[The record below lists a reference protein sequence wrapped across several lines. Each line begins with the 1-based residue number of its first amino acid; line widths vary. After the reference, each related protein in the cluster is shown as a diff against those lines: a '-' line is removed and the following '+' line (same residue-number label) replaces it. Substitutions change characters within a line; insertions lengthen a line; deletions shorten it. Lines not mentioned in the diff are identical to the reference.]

1 MRPTTGD
8 QRIKITIRITITITR
23 RSPQQNCHAPM
34 SPVQYRDTGGVYS
47 FMGAAR

>member
-8 QRIKITIRITITITR
+8 QRIKITIRITITS

-47 FMGAAR
+47 FMGAT